1 MFSERVSH
9 EGQNHLFCDHKIS
22 GLTNLLRE
30 ICMTVDICRG
40 SELQCIDEFSPSMND
55 LSDTVL
61 SPKFKLLQGMCYL
74 ALWHDESTL

>member
-1 MFSERVSH
+1 
-9 EGQNHLFCDHKIS
+9 
-22 GLTNLLRE
+22 
-30 ICMTVDICRG
+30 MTVDICKG

-55 LSDTVL
+55 LSHTVL